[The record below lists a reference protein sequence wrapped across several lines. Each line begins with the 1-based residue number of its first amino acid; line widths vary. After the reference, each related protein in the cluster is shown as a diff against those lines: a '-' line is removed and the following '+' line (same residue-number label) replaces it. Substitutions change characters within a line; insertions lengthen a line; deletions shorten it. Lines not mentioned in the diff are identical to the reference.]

1 MNSSP
6 ITDAIANFTVNT
18 TSSSIPDSARQI
30 ARLSMLD
37 WLAVGLAGS
46 NEPVSKIVRGMI
58 EEEGG
63 TEQASVFG
71 SLHLFPARAAAL
83 ANGTISHALD
93 YDDTHFLHIGHPS
106 VGIIPAA
113 LAVAQQTGS
122 SRDEWIDA
130 ALMGM
135 EASCRIGDWLGR
147 SHYKRGFHQ
156 TATAGSIGATVAAA
170 RLLKL
175 DVEQTRYALGLAA
188 TRTAGLKCQFGTMGK
203 PYHAGMAA
211 ANGVEAAKLAAAG
224 FVSRPDA
231 LECDQGLGW
240 THHGEGNKS
249 AFDGL
254 GEAYVFEAVQHKLH
268 ACCHGTHAALEAL
281 IEARDTHGVKPEQIK
296 RIEIRIHPSWLKVCN
311 RPEPA
316 TGLEAKFSYRLTS
329 ALVLHGYDTA
339 AIATFNDE
347 ICMDSQLTALRD
359 RVVVI
364 GDETIKETQASVTA
378 TRLKNNAVQV
388 FYDLGKLRSY
398 EQREQKV
405 KAKASTLLGKAV
417 MEKLWLLLTDY
428 DMSSTSLEA
437 MIYKP

>member
-6 ITDAIANFTVNT
+6 ITDSIANFAVSTVTND
-18 TSSSIPDSARQI
+18 IPESARQVTK
-30 ARLSMLD
+30 LSILD
-37 WLAVGLAGS
+37 WFAVSLAGRD
-46 NEPVSKIVRGMI
+46 EPVSKIVREMI

-63 TEQASVFG
+63 TAQASVFG
-71 SLHLFPARAAAL
+71 SSKKFPARAAAL

-113 LAVAQQTGS
+113 LAVAQQMGS

-147 SHYKRGFHQ
+147 SHYKQGFHQ
-156 TATAGSIGATVAAA
+156 TATSGSIGATVAAA

-175 DVEQTRYALGLAA
+175 DVEQTCYALGLAA

-211 ANGVEAAKLAAAG
+211 SNGVEAAKLAAAR
-224 FVSRPDA
+224 FISRPDG

-240 THHGEGNKS
+240 THHGESNES
-249 AFDGL
+249 AFNGL
-254 GEAYVFEAVQHKLH
+254 GKTYVFEAVQHKLH

-281 IEARDTHGVKPEQIK
+281 IEARDAKGVKPEEIKQIDL
-296 RIEIRIHPSWLKVCN
+296 RIHPSWLKVCN
-311 RPEPA
+311 IPEPE

-329 ALVLHGYDTA
+329 ALVLRGYDTA

-347 ICMDSQLTALRD
+347 ICVDSKLMTLRD
-359 RVVVI
+359 RVIVT
-364 GDETIKETQASVTA
+364 GDENTKETQATVTV
-378 TRLKNNAVQV
+378 TSQKGEVVEV
-388 FYDLGKLRSY
+388 FHDLEAPRSY
-398 EQREQKV
+398 EQRAQKV
-405 KAKASTLLGKAV
+405 KAKAATLLGQEK
-417 MEKLWLLLTDY
+417 MEQFWATVIEDNFDLAALDLR
-428 DMSSTSLEA
+428 
-437 MIYKP
+437 